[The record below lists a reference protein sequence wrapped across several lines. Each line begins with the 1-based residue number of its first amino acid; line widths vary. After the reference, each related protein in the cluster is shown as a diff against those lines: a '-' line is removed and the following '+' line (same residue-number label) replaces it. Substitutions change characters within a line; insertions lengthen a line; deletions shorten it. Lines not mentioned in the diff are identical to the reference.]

1 MSKKTKELSY
11 RQLSENF
18 INSKSEKDY
27 NVLYQR
33 VKPGLRNYIANVVKD
48 NEATDDILTN
58 TLTKMWTKIDQYDPK
73 YQITTWLYRI
83 AFNECL
89 GWIRQRNTK
98 YSLDAMKEYGIEVDP
113 AARIHN
119 LSVGQQQRVEIVRC
133 LLQDPKLLIMDEPTS
148 VLTPQETE
156 QLFEVLRRFA
166 ENGLAVLFISHKL
179 DEIRALTSRATVL
192 RRGQNV
198 GSVNTKGQS
207 NRQLAELM
215 IGTKVKDVARQ
226 KAPAKSKFDYGSQ
239 DILIPDGEGIDR
251 MEDQPVGDFS
261 KNNKKGSSFSTI
273 QDQTV
278 QDYMAKFERI
288 IPILKRCLKIMVI
301 HMNY

>member
-98 YSLDAMKEYGIEVDP
+98 YSLDAMKEYGIEVSEQYGHTS
-113 AARIHN
+113 AR
-119 LSVGQQQRVEIVRC
+119 
-133 LLQDPKLLIMDEPTS
+133 DLLI
-148 VLTPQETE
+148 ETE
-156 QLFEVLRRFA
+156 MKTEQDWYDEDYALTTRYE
-166 ENGLAVLFISHKL
+166 LALKNINDLKPMYRVIIEDRLINNMKYEDIATKHKL
-179 DEIRALTSRATVL
+179 PLQTIKNRI
-192 RRGQNV
+192 RRG
-198 GSVNTKGQS
+198 KAII
-207 NRQLAELM
+207 AEQM
-215 IGTKVKDVARQ
+215 G
-226 KAPAKSKFDYGSQ
+226 Y
-239 DILIPDGEGIDR
+239 
-251 MEDQPVGDFS
+251 
-261 KNNKKGSSFSTI
+261 
-273 QDQTV
+273 
-278 QDYMAKFERI
+278 
-288 IPILKRCLKIMVI
+288 
-301 HMNY
+301 